1 MKRGGIGWSLEKQEN
16 LNPLQ
21 EFNSRPAAM
30 NQVPPKKQA
39 IIKNQ
44 SPTQERVSVHENA
57 AVRMTGVQAS
67 IVEGTSVVERR
78 SVEIPVLIVED
89 ATCRGTSGCVMDKGH
104 EAQKDGGISCTMVLG
119 MQDGVRTGK
128 EIDESVMADKGKKAQ
143 KA

>member
-1 MKRGGIGWSLEKQEN
+1 MKRGGKGWSLEKQEN

-128 EIDESVMADKGKKAQ
+128 EIVESVMADKGTKAQ